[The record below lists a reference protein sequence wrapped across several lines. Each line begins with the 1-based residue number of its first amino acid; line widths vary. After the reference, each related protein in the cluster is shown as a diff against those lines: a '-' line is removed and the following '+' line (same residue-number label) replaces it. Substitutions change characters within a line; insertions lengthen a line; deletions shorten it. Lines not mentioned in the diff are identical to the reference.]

1 MMARLEK
8 QEMTEYYKWLLHI
21 ERTEFEKELLEIV
34 SIIPIMSII

>member
-8 QEMTEYYKWLLHI
+8 QEMAEYYKWLLHI
-21 ERTEFEKELLEIV
+21 ERMEFKKELLEIV